1 MHRAGENDM
10 LKLIKYEFRKN
21 LYGIAVML
29 GIIALAQIYL
39 CMPALLTR
47 TGIRH
52 LPVHGYC
59 SFARCVLL
67 YGICVRNC
75 HI

>member
-29 GIIALAQIYL
+29 GIIFQV
-39 CMPALLTR
+39 P
-47 TGIRH
+47 G
-52 LPVHGYC
+52 
-59 SFARCVLL
+59 F
-67 YGICVRNC
+67 
-75 HI
+75 